1 MDTTPDTTT
10 THPRAHYPEVA
21 EKELQNT
28 RDYISGQGAVWRAQE
43 AKVKRDA
50 ALNIYLALQ
59 MEIKNLDAYGVPLSE
74 RVRIMRQIRALEE
87 LANL

>member
-21 EKELQNT
+21 EKYLENT
-28 RDYISGQGAVWRAQE
+28 RDYIAGQGAAWRAQE

-50 ALNIYLALQ
+50 ALNIYKALQ
-59 MEIKNLDAYGVPLSE
+59 EEVKRLGDYGVPASD
-74 RVRIMRQIRALEE
+74 RYRILRQIRALEE
-87 LANL
+87 FANL